1 MVANGGRSMY
11 VCVCLAN
18 KIYFLRINLHF
29 VTYGQSSL
37 PFMCLK
43 LNLGIVVSFL
53 KLVISIP
60 HALVISSHPVI
71 QSPHY
76 YIYAALAHSQ
86 NIITLFECF
95 VCFELCFNFSI
106 HLPF

>member
-1 MVANGGRSMY
+1 MVGE
-11 VCVCLAN
+11 VCMFVSAWQT
-18 KIYFLRINLHF
+18 KYIFLELICTF
-29 VTYGQSSL
+29 VTDGQSLL

-43 LNLGIVVSFL
+43 LILRIVVAFL